1 MALLL
6 PLGSGCKVN
15 MSTIT
20 KIVMIT
26 NQQSQE
32 SSEQNPELT
41 TIMLLP
47 QVLPLYW
54 VQTLVLPQS
63 WSRGRSRARPASCLE
78 VEEMWKIENCTYDLF
93 LAL

>member
-6 PLGSGCKVN
+6 PFGSGCKVN

-32 SSEQNPELT
+32 SSEPNQELT
-41 TIMLLP
+41 TIMFLP
-47 QVLPLYW
+47 QVLPLCW
-54 VQTLVLPQS
+54 VQTLVQPQS
-63 WSRGRSRARPASCLE
+63 WSRGRSRAQPVSGLE
-78 VEEMWKIENCTYDLF
+78 VEEM
-93 LAL
+93 